1 MEKKRKRSIK
11 AILERRQKKA
21 FDHKDE
27 VMIGKIVG
35 VHGVRGEVKVK
46 SESDVFE
53 RQMEVLDTV
62 PIYRGTKREE
72 LQVESM
78 RQHKELYI
86 IKFKGIEDRTEAEER
101 IGGEIWIDKSKQV
114 ELGEDEFYFLDLIG
128 CEIFTE
134 DGRKVG
140 VLKGILE
147 QPASHILQVEK
158 ESGKEVLIPFISQ
171 FVKEVDVKNKKI
183 VVSLIEGMEE

>member
-78 RQHKELYI
+78 RQHKGLYI

-128 CEIFTE
+128 CEVFTD
-134 DGRKVG
+134 DGRKV
-140 VLKGILE
+140 
-147 QPASHILQVEK
+147 
-158 ESGKEVLIPFISQ
+158 
-171 FVKEVDVKNKKI
+171 
-183 VVSLIEGMEE
+183 